1 VKSKSVLGIMF
12 SLLLISMLTL
22 AFNVQPVKASGT
34 VYIRADGSIDPSTT
48 PISTTDN
55 ITYTLIDDIYDSI
68 VIERDNIVVEG
79 AGHEVRGTGLG
90 SVERG
95 ICLDGR
101 GGVTIR
107 NATISN
113 FEYGIWL
120 NCSSNNSLAGNNI
133 TENVQAGVF
142 LFWYSSNNSISGN
155 NITANNYDGIFLGAS
170 SDNSISG
177 NNITNN
183 YDGIALWYSSNN
195 TVSGNVFF
203 NDGLFAAGSYDNVV
217 VDNSVNGKPLVY
229 FENVSDCI
237 VDDAG
242 QVILINCNNIIV
254 ENLNLSHATVGV
266 DL

>member
-1 VKSKSVLGIMF
+1 
-12 SLLLISMLTL
+12 MLTL
-22 AFNVQPVKASGT
+22 ASNIQPAKASGT
-34 VYIRADGSIDPSTT
+34 IYIRADGSIDPSTT

-55 ITYTLIDDIYDSI
+55 ITYTLIDNIYDSI
-68 VIERDNIVVEG
+68 VIERDNIVVDG

-120 NCSSNNSLAGNNI
+120 NCSSNNSIAGNNI
-133 TENVQAGVF
+133 TENY
-142 LFWYSSNNSISGN
+142 W
-155 NITANNYDGIFLGAS
+155 GI
-170 SDNSISG
+170 D
-177 NNITNN
+177 
-183 YDGIALWYSSNN
+183 LWGSSNN
-195 TVSGNVFF
+195 TISRNVFF
-203 NDGLFAAGSYDNVV
+203 NDGLEVGYSCDNVV

-229 FENVSDCI
+229 LENVSNRT

-242 QVILINCNNIIV
+242 QVVLINCNNIIV
-254 ENLNLSHATVGV
+254 ENLNLSYATVGIN
-266 DL
+266 LWGQTTQK